1 MGFSMKKGYLVQAW
15 LVLVLAC
22 VFGVALAYVSNFT
35 APRIEK
41 NIKSL
46 IATKLAEMFGEG
58 TETAN
63 PIIIQAVIE
72 GRSKKVPCYPAIRN
86 GKRIGWGI
94 LAEGKGY
101 DTLTLLI
108 GVDEQVKVLK
118 GYRVIKSL
126 ETPGIGSKITK
137 PFFYKQFE
145 GQDATKPLI
154 PVPPG
159 KKCAPQEI
167 NTISGAT
174 ISSKG
179 VTTTINENLA
189 AVRDKLLEA
198 ISKEGK

>member
-1 MGFSMKKGYLVQAW
+1 M
-15 LVLVLAC
+15 
-22 VFGVALAYVSNFT
+22 
-35 APRIEK
+35 
-41 NIKSL
+41 
-46 IATKLAEMFGEG
+46 
-58 TETAN
+58 
-63 PIIIQAVIE
+63 
-72 GRSKKVPCYPAIRN
+72 
-86 GKRIGWGI
+86 
-94 LAEGKGY
+94 AEGKGY

-159 KKCAPQEI
+159 KRCAKQEI